1 MKDKGSVDT
10 LDMEDQQMEGVRTA
24 AQHAEAM
31 QEASDFADAKVAS
44 NGNKNEG
51 KNNNSSTNATNDTQQ
66 NRSGSGENDSSSSS
80 NGLGS
85 GSGSGGY
92 NGDCSSSDA
101 SSDTSSKRK
110 NASPDLAMEKMTLNG
125 EEKQVDGDGV
135 KQTDSTAVHA
145 KKKKKKKKRSSEES
159 EAQQQPNNN
168 HQVQSTDAN
177 YDIASIASSSGKSAS
192 HDQLGAL
199 DAILEQ
205 SRRLKDAKQ
214 ISALPQWQGVRVT
227 HPMDPRIDL
236 STVGHVPGSSVPLA
250 LNATQDPN
258 VAPPSLD
265 NYLQMMEVSL
275 ERVQRIVLIS

>member
-1 MKDKGSVDT
+1 MMEDKGGDDT
-10 LDMEDQQMEGVRTA
+10 LDMEGQQILGVRTE

-44 NGNKNEG
+44 NGNK
-51 KNNNSSTNATNDTQQ
+51 KSNNNSSNKNANNDTQQ
-66 NRSGSGENDSSSSS
+66 NGSGSGENDSSSSS
-80 NGLGS
+80 NGRGS

-125 EEKQVDGDGV
+125 EEKQADGSSGV
-135 KQTDSTAVHA
+135 KQVDSTTVHA

-159 EAQQQPNNN
+159 EAQQPNSNN
-168 HQVQSTDAN
+168 HQVLQSTVCSPSHTN
-177 YDIASIASSSGKSAS
+177 YDIASNASSSGKSA
-192 HDQLGAL
+192 DQLIAL

-214 ISALPQWQGVRVT
+214 ISADPGQVLPQWQGVRVT

-236 STVGHVPGSSVPLA
+236 STVGHVPGSNVPLA
-250 LNATQDPN
+250 LSAPQDPS

-265 NYLQMMEVSL
+265 NYLHLMEVSY
-275 ERVQRIVLIS
+275 